1 MTDPEPTDRRRWSIT
16 WIFRVQRGQE
26 PRDEPSRIATDR
38 DGIPQPSA
46 FWKAVPWII
55 MLALG
60 IEIAIGVWLDLL
72 PR

>member
-1 MTDPEPTDRRRWSIT
+1 MSEPGDRPRWSFT
-16 WIFRVQRGQE
+16 WLLRIQRTGRAR
-26 PRDEPSRIATDR
+26 PPVDPNA
-38 DGIPQPSA
+38 PQVSG

-60 IEIAIGVWLDLL
+60 IEIAIGVWLDIL

>member
-1 MTDPEPTDRRRWSIT
+1 MPEDEEPPRWSLT
-16 WIFRVQRGQE
+16 WLFRVQRTGRTRRAVDDDDV
-26 PRDEPSRIATDR
+26 PRPRT
-38 DGIPQPSA
+38 

-55 MLALG
+55 MLALA